1 MQGDG
6 GWVRHRSGDGV
17 DTVGDREN
25 IRCGREHN
33 FGVCAVPSGSEVVV
47 VLAQTELAF
56 ATAIAGVAGDQW
68 RNGHQ
73 VADVQASDIVT
84 GVDHAAG
91 ELMPA
96 YQRHGVRSF
105 DHHATDVGATHSA
118 GLDSDEDVARTG
130 ELGAGDV
137 LDSDVSG
144 AVQNSRG
151 HR

>member
-1 MQGDG
+1 MGDL
-6 GWVRHRSGDGV
+6 
-17 DTVGDREN
+17 EN
-25 IRCGREHN
+25 VRCGREHD
-33 FGVCAVPSGSEVVV
+33 FGVCAVPAGSEVVV

-68 RNGHQ
+68 WNGDQ
-73 VADVQASDIVT
+73 VADVQTRDVVAGI
-84 GVDHAAG
+84 DHAAG
-91 ELMPA
+91 ELVPA
-96 YQRHGVRSF
+96 DQRHGVRSL